1 MKPYGAGIALLSA
14 ALFGASTPASKLL
27 LASLGPFQ
35 LAGLLYLGA
44 ALGMLPI
51 FVKER
56 RAGDLPKLDRPN
68 LIRLIGAVVTGG
80 ILGPVLLLFGLRLA
94 LAGSVSLLLN
104 LEMAATAALGV
115 LFFRE
120 HLGRAG
126 WLAVV
131 GVIASGAIVSWD
143 AGWPGVL
150 AGTLVAAACI
160 CWGLDNHFTATIDGM
175 SPSRSTFW
183 KGSIAGATN
192 LVVGLTIA
200 PFHASVTVVGF
211 ALAVGALSYGVS
223 IALYIASAQQLGATR
238 AQAFFASA
246 PFIGAALS
254 FGFPGEPPAPA
265 HPMGGALL
273 AISVAVLFLSQHEH
287 RHVHEATEHIHAHRH
302 DEGHH
307 IHDHPGLSPEA
318 QHTHWHRHERL
329 AHAHPHWPDLH
340 HRHRHRGTPS

>member
-254 FGFPGEPPAPA
+254 FGLLGEPLAPE
-265 HPMGGALL
+265 HLLGGALL

-307 IHDHPGLSPEA
+307 IHAHPGLSPEA

-329 AHAHPHWPDLH
+329 VHAHPHWPDLH